1 MTNPAHLV
9 SNGTDV
15 TTPRAP
21 AGGQTRRLGRW
32 ALGALTA
39 LSLVALIAPVLLAPA
54 PVSAQDAKLSAE
66 QVAERI
72 QTFYATAKDYQARF
86 KQTYTDLA
94 AGKESTSQGKVFF
107 KKPGK
112 MRWDYTDTKF
122 QGMQKL
128 LVSDGTA
135 FTIYEKEF
143 DQYYRQCLRDSSLPT
158 ALSFLMG
165 TGNLLNDF
173 NVKLKGSTAAS
184 HTLEL
189 VPKKSEGQYKKLLF
203 VVNASDFSVI
213 STTVYD
219 PYGNKNVIEFISPA
233 INKSLPDAGFNFTIP
248 DGVRPLHNSDKIKC
262 N

>member
-1 MTNPAHLV
+1 MTIPAHPT
-9 SNGTDV
+9 SNRADAMTPQTSSSTQARRLKRWTLGVLAALSFV
-15 TTPRAP
+15 TLTAPLLLSPAP
-21 AGGQTRRLGRW
+21 A
-32 ALGALTA
+32 
-39 LSLVALIAPVLLAPA
+39 
-54 PVSAQDAKLSAE
+54 SAQDAKLSAE

-86 KQTYTDLA
+86 KQTYTDMA

-122 QGMQKL
+122 QGMQKI

-165 TGNLLNDF
+165 TGDLLKDF

-203 VVNASDFSVI
+203 IVNASDFSVI

-233 INKSLPDAGFNFTIP
+233 VNKSLPDAGFNFTIP
-248 DGVRPLHNSDKIKC
+248 EGVRPLHNSDKIKC
-262 N
+262 D